1 MIKLFKS
8 SIASLNTS
16 QKRWILFAVFVIILV
31 TILCVVYDK
40 DWTYI
45 LIVIAFF
52 GLKELLEYGRRRANS
67 KAKWQ

>member
-1 MIKLFKS
+1 MIGLFRR
-8 SIASLNTS
+8 SIASLNAS
-16 QKRWILFAVFVIILV
+16 QKRWILFVVFVTTIV
-31 TILCVVYDK
+31 AILCMVYDK

-45 LIVIAFF
+45 LFVIGFF

>member
-45 LIVIAFF
+45 LIVIGFF